1 LEGERQFWA
10 RERIERSVEDR
21 TDSKEVDW
29 ASEKAVVWE
38 KREIILETEELEK
51 RRSR

>member
-1 LEGERQFWA
+1 MGNEEN
-10 RERIERSVEDR
+10 R
-21 TDSKEVDW
+21 TDSKEVDQ